1 MGNVL
6 FVNKPSGMT
15 SFDVCFKLRKVLHTK
30 KIGHTGTLDP
40 LATGVMIV
48 LFDKATKANPFL
60 VSDRKTYR
68 CEVQL
73 GIGTDTLD
81 IDGNIVES
89 SSYHVPN
96 KEELDQILSSFLGES
111 LQEVPL
117 TSAVSVDGKR
127 LYQYQRQGLEVEIP
141 KRMINVYSIRLEE
154 ILNDGFVFQCEVSS
168 GTYIRAL
175 ARDILKKMSQIGT
188 VRKLQRTA
196 IDTIRLEECD
206 DLEKILNGE
215 YRTHSLY
222 ELLSQR
228 YPVISY
234 EDTAAIRNGKKIK
247 LDSDEKQ
254 VLICDGTEVLAV
266 YEKENNSYR
275 CLRGLW

>member
-15 SFDVCFKLRKVLHTK
+15 SFDVCFKLRKVLHTR

-73 GIGTDTLD
+73 GIRTDTLD
-81 IDGNIVES
+81 IDGNIIETS
-89 SSYHVPN
+89 DHEVPE
-96 KEELDQILSSFLGES
+96 KERLNEILHYFLGDS
-111 LQEVPL
+111 IQEVPM
-117 TSAVSVDGKR
+117 TSAVSVNGKR
-127 LYQYQRQGLEVEIP
+127 LYQYQRQGVDVEIP
-141 KRMINVYSIRLEE
+141 KRDISVYSIRLEE
-154 ILNDGFVFQCEVSS
+154 ILSDGFIFECEVSS

-175 ARDILKKMSQIGT
+175 ARDILKKMGQIGT
-188 VRKLQRTA
+188 VRKLDRTA
-196 IDTIRLEECD
+196 VDRISVEQCD
-206 DLEKILNGE
+206 DLEKILEGE
-215 YRTHSLY
+215 FRTHSLY
-222 ELLSQR
+222 ELLSLR
-228 YPVISY
+228 YPVVEY
-234 EDTAAIRNGKKIK
+234 EDIDSIRNGKKIK
-247 LDSDEKQ
+247 LDSDAEQ
-254 VLICDGTEVLAV
+254 VLICSGEEALAI
-266 YEKENNSYR
+266 YEKEDDRYR